1 MGPVDGASRVGGGRL
16 ARVALLGFGA
26 VLAGCGSEA
35 GSSATASSASAL
47 SPATSLSAAPE
58 PADSVPADSVPTDS
72 VPTDSGPNWL
82 GIPRPPDDVAKVV
95 NPRAEL
101 PYQGKT
107 GTVKGRVTIQGDPPP
122 DVALPTIPAEC
133 GGAQDTYGKA
143 FRVAADGALAD
154 ALVAVTNYE
163 GYVPAASRAKP
174 VTVAGCA
181 YDRRTYVAA
190 YGQRLEIRNTD
201 GKLSF
206 MPYLDGAAYRAM
218 MIALPGGAPVKA
230 YPLEPGRFVLRDFQ
244 GRPFLQAD
252 VYVLKYATADTTGL
266 DGRFEIRGV
275 PVGKARID
283 ALLPAIDKADGKE
296 LDVVE
301 GENVVDLVL
310 TYDAKSDHVAARPAD
325 PWQRGASSAESPADA
340 GKFGHAPIEVSPSAS
355 ARAAPSSPRP

>member
-1 MGPVDGASRVGGGRL
+1 MRAIVRGSLCVGKRL
-16 ARVALLGFGA
+16 AALALLGLG
-26 VLAGCGSEA
+26 VLSAGCSSEGGVGA
-35 GSSATASSASAL
+35 PSVSASAVASVS
-47 SPATSLSAAPE
+47 SPSGSA
-58 PADSVPADSVPTDS
+58 VPAPS
-72 VPTDSGPNWL
+72 DSGPIWL
-82 GIPRPPDDVAKVV
+82 GIPRPPEDVAKVV
-95 NPRAEL
+95 NPKAEL

-107 GTVKGRVTIQGDPPP
+107 GTVKGRVTIQGDAPP
-122 DVALPTIPAEC
+122 DVALAAIPPEC
-133 GGAQDTYGKA
+133 GGALDTYGKA

-163 GYVPAASRAKP
+163 GYVPATSRAKS

-190 YGQRLEIRNTD
+190 YGQRLEVRNTD

-206 MPYLDGAAYRAM
+206 MPYLDGSTYRAM

-252 VYVLKYATADTTGL
+252 VYVLKYATAETTGL

-296 LDVVE
+296 IEVVE
-301 GENVVDLVL
+301 GDNVIDLVL
-310 TYDAKSDHVAARPAD
+310 TYDAKVDRVAARPPD
-325 PWQRGASSAESPADA
+325 PWQRGASSAENPADA
-340 GKFGHAPIEVSPSAS
+340 GKFGHPPLEVSPSAS
-355 ARAAPSSPRP
+355 ARPGASAPRP